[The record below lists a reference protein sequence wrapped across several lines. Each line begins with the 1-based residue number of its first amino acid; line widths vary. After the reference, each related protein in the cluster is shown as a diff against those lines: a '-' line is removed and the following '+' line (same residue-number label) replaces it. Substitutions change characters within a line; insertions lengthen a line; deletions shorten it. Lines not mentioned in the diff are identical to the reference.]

1 RVRILAAPLEAGRL
15 HRACQHRLPVGHARQ
30 GDGVEHAEGM
40 ERVALVLHP
49 GHRGVEEVEVEVG
62 VVADQDRALA
72 FVPLHRGT
80 YHREHVVQR
89 LAFGLGHA
97 ERMVEDDAGDLE
109 RLGIDLGARRRFEMR
124 AGDFARDQLAVLV
137 DLDRDRGQ
145 FQQRVPVPV
154 ETAGLHVDD
163 DREVTAETIGHAPE
177 RASLRLGAGGGLGH
191 APRVTYD
198 APGSYAPGSCR
209 VAVPSRLSRGGRPSP
224 PWTRNHTFSAML
236 VAWSPMRSMFL
247 AMNSRW
253 VQEVMLR
260 GSSIM

>member
-1 RVRILAAPLEAGRL
+1 
-15 HRACQHRLPVGHARQ
+15 
-30 GDGVEHAEGM
+30 
-40 ERVALVLHP
+40 
-49 GHRGVEEVEVEVG
+49 
-62 VVADQDRALA
+62 
-72 FVPLHRGT
+72 
-80 YHREHVVQR
+80 VVQR
-89 LAFGLGHA
+89 FAFGLGHA

-109 RLGIDLGARRRFEMR
+109 RLRVDQGARRRLEMR
-124 AGDFARDQLAVLV
+124 AGDFAGDELAVVV

-163 DREVTAETIGHAPE
+163 DRQVTAEAFGHAPE
-177 RASLRLGAGGGLGH
+177 RASLRLAAGGGLGH
-191 APRVTYD
+191 TPRVTYG
-198 APGSYAPGSCR
+198 APASYR

-224 PWTRNHTFSAML
+224 PWTRNQTFSAML

>member
-1 RVRILAAPLEAGRL
+1 
-15 HRACQHRLPVGHARQ
+15 
-30 GDGVEHAEGM
+30 
-40 ERVALVLHP
+40 
-49 GHRGVEEVEVEVG
+49 
-62 VVADQDRALA
+62 VV
-72 FVPLHRGT
+72 
-80 YHREHVVQR
+80 
-89 LAFGLGHA
+89 
-97 ERMVEDDAGDLE
+97 
-109 RLGIDLGARRRFEMR
+109 
-124 AGDFARDQLAVLV
+124 V

-163 DREVTAETIGHAPE
+163 DRQVTAEAFGHAPE
-177 RASLRLGAGGGLGH
+177 RTSLRLGAGGGLGH
-191 APRVTYD
+191 AARVTYR
-198 APGSYAPGSCR
+198 APGSYAPSSYAPSSCR

-260 GSSIM
+260 GSCIM